1 MLVVLQLESC
11 YNSFYRHCVDK
22 VKGGLRVAMDQKINK
37 KILLFVLLLGGFLSI
52 LNQTLLNVAL
62 SKFMTVFAVNTT
74 TVQWL
79 ATGFMLVNG
88 VLIPVTAFLMKR
100 FSTRQLFISSMLLL
114 LAGSVLC
121 GVAINFPML
130 LIGRMIQAA
139 GAGIIMPLMMSVVMF
154 IFPMEKRGSA
164 MGLIGLAMIFAPAI
178 APTLAGFVIEYLSWR
193 WLFIGLIPL
202 VAIVILL
209 AFKYLIN
216 VSEGSK
222 SELDVPSVILSTVG
236 FGLILYGF
244 SNAGSHGWGDLLVL
258 MSIIVGI
265 LAIII
270 FTTRQLRAT
279 DPFLNVRVFQN
290 KTFTM
295 TSLINVII
303 TMMLYADMILLPI
316 YLQDG
321 RGFTAF
327 DAGLLL
333 LPGALVNAFLSP
345 VTGNLYDRFG
355 AKPLFIVGLIFVIP
369 SMWIVTDLSE
379 TTTFMFLMIRTIFLR
394 IGLSFITMPLN
405 TAGLNALPKE
415 LVTHG
420 TAVNNTVR
428 QIAGAIG
435 TAVVVTIYTSSVTSH
450 GEELVNQG
458 VTEGLKELASTFAS
472 SHSYYFMTFL
482 AVVALLITLLT
493 PLKKPISLEKQ
504 GS

>member
-1 MLVVLQLESC
+1 MAHQ
-11 YNSFYRHCVDK
+11 
-22 VKGGLRVAMDQKINK
+22 INK
-37 KILLFVLLLGGFLSI
+37 KVLLFVLLLGGFLSI

-62 SKFMTVFAVNTT
+62 SKFMEVFNVSAT

-114 LAGSVLC
+114 LIGSIIC
-121 GVAINFPML
+121 AIAPNFTVL

-139 GAGIIMPLMMSVVMF
+139 GAGIMMPLMMSVVMF
-154 IFPMEKRGSA
+154 IFPLEKRGSA
-164 MGLIGLAMIFAPAI
+164 MGLLGLAMIFAPAI
-178 APTLAGFVIEYLSWR
+178 APTLSGFVVEYVSWR

-202 VAIVILL
+202 VGIVILF

-222 SELDVPSVILSTVG
+222 AELDVLSVILSTIG
-236 FGLILYGF
+236 FGLVLYGF
-244 SNAGSHGWGDLLVL
+244 SNAGSHGWDDGLVL
-258 MSIIVGI
+258 TSI
-265 LAIII
+265 LAGIFVLVV
-270 FTTRQLRAT
+270 FTTRQLRAS

-295 TSLINVII
+295 TSLINII
-303 TMMLYADMILLPI
+303 VTMMLYADMILLPI
-316 YLQDG
+316 YLQNG
-321 RGFTAF
+321 RDFTAF

-333 LPGALVNAFLSP
+333 LPGAIVNAFLSP
-345 VTGNLYDRFG
+345 ITGRLYDRYG
-355 AKPLFIVGLIFVIP
+355 AKPLFIIGLIFVIP
-369 SMWIVTDLSE
+369 SMWVVTDLTE
-379 TTTFMFLMIRTIFLR
+379 TTTFTFLMIRTIFLR

-405 TAGLNALPKE
+405 TAGLNALSKE

-435 TAVVVTIYTSSVTSH
+435 TAVVVTIYTSKATNYA
-450 GEELVNQG
+450 GDLAAQG
-458 VTEGLKELASTFAS
+458 VGKGIPALASIFAS
-472 SHSYYFMTFL
+472 SDAYYFMMIL
-482 AVVALLITLLT
+482 AVIALVLTILT
-493 PLKKPISLEKQ
+493 PLKMPMPTEKAEGIRQ
-504 GS
+504 

>member
-1 MLVVLQLESC
+1 MAHE
-11 YNSFYRHCVDK
+11 
-22 VKGGLRVAMDQKINK
+22 INK
-37 KILLFVLLLGGFLSI
+37 KVLLFVLLLGGFLSI

-62 SKFMTVFAVNTT
+62 SELMEVFDVSAT

-114 LAGSVLC
+114 LIGSFLC
-121 GVAINFPML
+121 AIAPNFTFL

-139 GAGIIMPLMMSVVMF
+139 GAGIIMPLMMSIVMF
-154 IFPMEKRGSA
+154 IFPPEKRGSA

-178 APTLAGFVIEYLSWR
+178 APTLSGFVIEYVSWR

-202 VAIVILL
+202 VGMVILL

-222 SELDVPSVILSTVG
+222 AELDVLSVIFSTIG

-244 SNAGSHGWGDLLVL
+244 SNAGSHGWDDALVL
-258 MSIIVGI
+258 TSIIAGI
-265 LAIII
+265 IVLVL
-270 FTTRQLRAT
+270 FTTRQLRAS
-279 DPFLNVRVFQN
+279 DPFLDVRVFQN

-295 TSLINVII
+295 TSLINIII

-316 YLQDG
+316 YLQNG

-333 LPGALVNAFLSP
+333 LPGAIVNAFLSP
-345 VTGNLYDRFG
+345 VTGKMYDRFG
-355 AKPLFIVGLIFVIP
+355 AKPLFIIGLIFVIP
-369 SMWIVTDLSE
+369 SMWIVTDLTE
-379 TTTFMFLMIRTIFLR
+379 TTTFTFLMIRTIFLR

-405 TAGLNALPKE
+405 TAGLNALPKQ

-435 TAVVVTIYTSSVTSH
+435 TAVVVTIYTSKATDYASDLATK
-450 GEELVNQG
+450 G
-458 VTEGLKELASTFAS
+458 VTDGIAEFAS
-472 SHSYYFMTFL
+472 IFASGESYYFMMVL
-482 AVVALLITLLT
+482 AIIALVITVLT
-493 PLKKPISLEKQ
+493 PLQKPISPENTEDMQ
-504 GS
+504 